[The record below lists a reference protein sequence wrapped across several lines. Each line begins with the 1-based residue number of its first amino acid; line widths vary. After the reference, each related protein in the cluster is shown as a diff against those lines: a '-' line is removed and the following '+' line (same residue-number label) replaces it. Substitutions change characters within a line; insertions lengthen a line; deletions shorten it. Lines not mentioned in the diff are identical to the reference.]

1 MASDNEIQVL
11 SSKKHRPKKWIYA
24 LWVVPVLIGISLLF
38 WQRPKVK
45 EKVTHID
52 PTLQTKV
59 SSLLEEKLKEIWAY
73 SGQAIVMETKTG
85 AIKAMVGLQ
94 RNFDGT
100 YVPCDLFAYQ
110 QATGLMHTFSYIAA
124 LETKKVKLTD
134 TVNTQCGIYETDD
147 MVLKDHNWHRGG
159 YGMIDYEK
167 GFIVTSNITT
177 YKAIQKAFKN
187 RPQAYFNTL
196 DSLKWGMVD
205 HIEGIP
211 NLLPRISFSPK
222 DSLWASYNYPLAT
235 IGYNQKIAP
244 IQTLASYNAIANNGI
259 MVKPQIYKGEPEI
272 IDDSI
277 ASTGTIKAIQQAMRN
292 TITIGLGKPARSDKV
307 DVAGKGGSIVV
318 SGNEDDSEG
327 RIYTNYLVEF
337 CGYFPTDN
345 PKYSIIVSIN
355 KRGLP
360 VSSGVM
366 AGSLFSEIV
375 DYLTDIDKK

>member
-38 WQRPKVK
+38 WPRPKVK
-45 EKVTHID
+45 EEVTHID

-124 LETKKVKLTD
+124 LETQKVKLTD
-134 TVNTQCGIYETDD
+134 TVDTQCGIYETDD

-159 YGMIDYEK
+159 YGMINYEK
-167 GFIVTSNITT
+167 GFLVTSNIST

-187 RPQAYFNTL
+187 RPQVYFDTL

-205 HIEGIP
+205 HIDGIP

-222 DSLWASYNYPLAT
+222 DSLWSSYNYPLAT

-244 IQTLASYNAIANNGI
+244 IQTLASYNAIANNGV

-277 ASTGTIKAIQQAMRN
+277 ASTETIKAIQQAMRN